1 MYDVVEQREEKL
13 RFEEEEEEDESEG
26 RVTLPTPTK
35 LGYSMRHSQRREK

>member
-13 RFEEEEEEDESEG
+13 RFEEEEEDESEG